1 MGRVIRSALIMALV
15 TLGCFAAFEVVARVV
30 GWRPLAPQ
38 QTATTEFGYGV
49 GGSGDLQPNLDSIV
63 RLYNIRPYYLHTDSL
78 GLRDTDELRLDTFR
92 ILAIGDSFTFGMYVH
107 NQEAWPAR
115 LEETLNQRGLPR
127 RVQVLN
133 AGVPGYT
140 LEDEL
145 AYLKDKGLALHPNL
159 VVLGFYTND
168 VFDLYPT
175 IRQYFARSVVLADAG
190 APPKVGPVTR
200 FLRDNSALY
209 NALMGLRA
217 EYQQGQIDAAVN
229 RVTPTVSGLQEMY
242 RDMMFLNPDKPEYK
256 PEWEGYE
263 KLFRETVDL
272 LDSQGIPLVVVAFP
286 DLAQLPDTGGLPDV
300 PQRFLAE
307 LTSETNVAYLDLLP
321 VYRNAGDVQSLYLM
335 YFSPDAHV
343 DPNAPDAAVMMY
355 TGDGHPSPY
364 GHLVA
369 ARALADLLAQANL
382 LPK

>member
-1 MGRVIRSALIMALV
+1 MVLV
-15 TLGCFAAFEVVARVV
+15 TLGFVVAFEVVARVV
-30 GWRPLAPQ
+30 GWRPPAPA
-38 QTATTEFGYGV
+38 QTATTEFGYGI
-49 GGSGDLQPNLDSIV
+49 GGNGDLQPNLDSVV

-78 GLRDTDELRLDTFR
+78 GLRDTDELRPDAFR
-92 ILAIGDSFTFGMYVH
+92 ILAAGDSFTFGMYVH

-115 LEETLNQRGLPR
+115 LEETLNQRRLPR

-145 AYLKDKGLALHPNL
+145 AYLKEKGLALHPNL
-159 VVLGFYTND
+159 VILGFYTND

-175 IRQYFARSVVLADAG
+175 IRQYFARSVVLANAG
-190 APPKVGPVTR
+190 APPRIGRVTG
-200 FLRDNSALY
+200 FLRDNSALF

-217 EYQQGQIDAAVN
+217 DYQQSQIDTAVN
-229 RVTPTVSGLQEMY
+229 RVTPTVSGLQEIY
-242 RDMMFLNPDKPEYK
+242 RDMMFLNPGKPEYK

-272 LDSQGIPLVVVAFP
+272 LNVQHIPLVVVAFP
-286 DLAQLPDTGGLPDV
+286 DLAQLPDPGGLPDV
-300 PQRFLAE
+300 PQRFLAG
-307 LTSETNVAYLDLLP
+307 LTSETKAAYLDLLP
-321 VYRNAGDVQSLYLM
+321 VYRKAGDVQSLYLM
-335 YFSPDAHV
+335 YFNPDARV

-369 ARALADLLAQANL
+369 ARALADLLAQKDL